1 MNNEQVNELIKG
13 IGLITELWMI
23 TYKAFESQGLSNE
36 DATMQTKALMSIM
49 VNSIVGTNNGEEK
62 Q

>member
-23 TYKAFESQGLSNE
+23 TYKNFLAQGLSTE
-36 DATMQTKALMSIM
+36 EATMQTKAFMAIMMESI
-49 VNSIVGTNNGEEK
+49 IGTNNTEG
-62 Q
+62 